1 MPQSGLTE
9 EQAYRLAQEQS
20 KARREGR
27 PIPPPPV
34 RLSTQPKYVM
44 SEEDAYRL
52 AQEQTKARKEGRP
65 IPPPPVRTRNMK
77 QGMTIGM
84 GNTDKSVFGPPK
96 APESGGD
103 TLDFIRKNQ
112 DTPLGKALAYGVS
125 LVQESVKKGQPK
137 DRSEYMRLLAGSE
150 QFRSLDPESQQ
161 KARLG
166 MQQWFQTQSMFNPV
180 KALEMKK
187 RQGNQKPKVKMDEAA
202 EAKKVADMI
211 SIF

>member
-9 EQAYRLAQEQS
+9 DQAYRLAQEQS

-77 QGMTIGM
+77 QGMTYGM

-103 TLDFIRKNQ
+103 VLEFLKGNQ
-112 DTPLGKALAYGVS
+112 GTPPGKALAYGVS
-125 LVQESVKKGQPK
+125 LVQQSVKKGQMK
-137 DRSEYMRLLAGSE
+137 DPSEYMRLLSGSE
-150 QFRSLDPESQQ
+150 EFRKLAPESQQ
-161 KARLG
+161 QVRLA
-166 MQQWFQTQSMFNPV
+166 MREWFQTQSMFNPV

-187 RQGNQKPKVKMDEAA
+187 RQGNQEPKVKMDEAA